1 MKGKE
6 LKVID
11 LEKKIDKEIHTL
23 YVYAVFKDLKY
34 GNIYAIYKDNNDI
47 TNDVLHYAGTHFKG
61 DTLVLLNV
69 KEVNKVEEMVKEF
82 TWNIYND
89 KENTNY
95 EMLDISSLN
104 KAEIISSNTITV
116 KDEVI
121 NTLTKKL
128 IPKKKDDPSL
138 LKPLISSSTKI
149 LIRGFSLALL
159 VVVIFYFVNK
169 DELFKEE
176 TITVI
181 CNKKDVLE
189 DINASEDRNDTFIFN
204 SEKKLLTRTVNIKYT
219 FNDSNSYT
227 EYKQL
232 GLYYKYE
239 PLVSSSEIEY
249 VNDDVNNTFTII
261 EHAKTET
268 EYFEPTNYDEVLER
282 MAYYTYT
289 CNVVEEDK

>member
-282 MAYYTYT
+282 MTYYTYT

>member
-6 LKVID
+6 LKVVD

-34 GNIYAIYKDNNDI
+34 GNIYAVYKDNDDKTNDI
-47 TNDVLHYAGTHFKG
+47 LHYAGTHFKG

-69 KEVNKVEEMVKEF
+69 KEVSKVEEMVKEF

-116 KDEVI
+116 KDEVL

-128 IPKKKDDPSL
+128 IPKKKNDPSL
-138 LKPLISSSTKI
+138 LNPLISSSTKI

>member
-104 KAEIISSNTITV
+104 RAEIISSNTITV

-282 MAYYTYT
+282 MAYYTYK